1 MLFTWIYLTEY
12 HFSCSPFLLAF
23 PNFWHPFLLEEHS
36 THLQIGFFKGLC
48 ILYLLSFCFSKSVFI
63 LHKLLKCF
71 SCIILNDSYFTFYFS
86 WIIFPTVCWL
96 TVLMIRSQLTILCR
110 KFLFV
115 TELNIFSLS
124 FSVFGTTKVFGVDYF
139 FFILF
144 ILFFILF
151 LIPVSLFFIL
161 FMIFRTSMLMEL
173 ASLINS
179 EILQMWFLWILPLCF
194 SFNLFHV
201 EIWLD
206 IIWTLSS
213 VCNLFNI
220 LYLFVYLCCIL
231 NNFFRSIF

>member
-1 MLFTWIYLTEY
+1 MLFTWVYLTEY

-179 EILQMWFLWILPLCF
+179 EILQMWFLWLLPLCF